1 MKKIYHN
8 ILRSYLWIGLRFYF
22 SRIIIHGTKHIPKEG
37 AVIFTANHQ
46 NAFLDALLI
55 ATFNRR
61 STYFLTR
68 ASVFR
73 NPIAR
78 FLLESINMR
87 PVFRVRDGWNTIQQN
102 DQTFGECIEELH
114 QGGTVG
120 VFPEG
125 NHDMRRR
132 LRPLSKGFTRIAF
145 GMLDKYP
152 NQRLQI
158 IPIGLN
164 YENHTQA
171 RTAVSMHFGEAIQV
185 NGFYNAGNF
194 QGSSQALKTSVSER
208 MKRLTGHIELE
219 NYDKTL
225 TALMGHKYDFTDPD
239 AVNEAIFKNKFE
251 DQALT
256 RPGFLFQAARV
267 ILYIPAL
274 LWNILPILSWTLTK
288 PMIKDPVFEG
298 SIKFAL
304 SISIVPVLYIAQSLA
319 IGSLFGTIPA
329 IASLVFSLISYPL
342 VKGK

>member
-1 MKKIYHN
+1 MKNLYHT
-8 ILRSYLWIGLRFYF
+8 ILRSYLWLGLHFYF
-22 SRIIIHGTKHIPKEG
+22 SRITLLGAEHIPGTG
-37 AVIFTANHQ
+37 ALIFTANHQ

-55 ATFNRR
+55 ATFNKR

-68 ASVFR
+68 ASVFK

-102 DQTFGECIEELH
+102 DQTFNECIEELH
-114 QGGTVG
+114 QGGSVG

-145 GMLDKYP
+145 GMLDQYP
-152 NQRLQI
+152 DQKLQI

-164 YENHTQA
+164 YEDHTQA
-171 RTAVSMHFGEAIQV
+171 RTAVSMHFGESILV

-219 NYDKTL
+219 TYDETL
-225 TALMGHKYDFTDPD
+225 AELTEHNYDFTDPD
-239 AVNEAIFKNKFE
+239 AVNEAIFKNKYE
-251 DQALT
+251 QQSRGRT
-256 RPGFLFQAARV
+256 NILFQMLRV
-267 ILYIPAL
+267 LLFLPAFVWNILPAL
-274 LWNILPILSWTLTK
+274 LWPALK
-288 PMIKDPVFEG
+288 PLIKDPVFEG

-304 SISIVPVLYIAQSLA
+304 SISLAPLIYLLQSVVIGNYFGLLA
-319 IGSLFGTIPA
+319 GITALG
-329 IASLVFSLISYPL
+329 FSLISYPIL
-342 VKGK
+342 KGK